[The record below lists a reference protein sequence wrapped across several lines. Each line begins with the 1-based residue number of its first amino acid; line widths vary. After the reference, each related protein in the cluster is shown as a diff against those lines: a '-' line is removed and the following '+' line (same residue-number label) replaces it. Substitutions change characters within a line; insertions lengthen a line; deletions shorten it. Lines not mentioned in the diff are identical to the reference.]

1 MRPSVENVV
10 QERSYPVPIADI
22 DRKAG
27 NYTPQQRGV
36 SAVLAITS
44 ALSMGKKE
52 NKSGEEE
59 EKKVPIF
66 LSPIANP
73 LAGKKL
79 KKRVVKL
86 IGSAS
91 ACTIVTVV

>member
-1 MRPSVENVV
+1 
-10 QERSYPVPIADI
+10 
-22 DRKAG
+22 
-27 NYTPQQRGV
+27 
-36 SAVLAITS
+36 
-44 ALSMGKKE
+44 MGKKE